1 MPYRD
6 AAAPR
11 ASVGGGPAKYTRDRR
26 LDRRHEPSDGIR
38 GMSQIATENKMQ
50 LGQLL
55 LARGIVSAEQID
67 KALAEQQDKGH
78 RKLLGE
84 LLVEMNYCTE
94 NQIASALAEVYGVP
108 YAQVGPKICDV
119 KAIEILP
126 RDFLEEHIVL
136 PLFKVYDVLTV
147 AVNEP
152 TNVFLMDEIERI
164 SGCKVQ
170 VVCATAK
177 DIKATLQTYL
187 PAANVFVIDDI
198 IDDEGLEDFTLIENI
213 TQDISNL
220 AEIAGQSPV
229 VKLVNYLLYNAVRE
243 NASDIHIEPDD
254 KKLRVRYR
262 VDGKMYEKIRPPF
275 QMHPAIV
282 SRVKIMAE
290 LDIAQRRLP
299 QDGGIHVMVEGRPID
314 LRVSIMP
321 GSFGEKVVIR
331 VIDPHKVLFNF
342 ESLGFTYENLQLFRK
357 VIQAPNG
364 IVLVTGPTGSGKNT
378 TLYAALAELN
388 SEEVNICTVEDP
400 VECNM
405 AGINQF
411 QVNQKAGFEFST
423 ALRSLLRQDPDIIMV
438 GEIRDE
444 ATANIAVQ
452 AALTGHLVLSTLHTN
467 DAPGA
472 VTRLLDLGV
481 APYLVSASLI
491 AVLAQRL
498 VRKICS
504 NCKSEYEPSSS
515 IRKIVEGAGG
525 ESVKFFRGVGCKKC
539 RNTGSAG
546 RIAIHEL
553 FVPNEEIME
562 MISERVGLKKL
573 RNAAL
578 KNGMIPLQADGIEKV
593 KAGIVSVE
601 EVLRTTQAEE

>member
-1 MPYRD
+1 
-6 AAAPR
+6 
-11 ASVGGGPAKYTRDRR
+11 
-26 LDRRHEPSDGIR
+26 
-38 GMSQIATENKMQ
+38 MSQIAVENKMQ

-55 LARGIVSAEQID
+55 LSRRIVTAEQIK
-67 KALAEQQDKGH
+67 KALTEQKEKGH

-84 LLVEMNYCTE
+84 LLVEMGYCTE
-94 NQIASALAEVYGVP
+94 NQIASALAQAYGVP
-108 YAQVGPKICDV
+108 YAQVSPKICDPKV
-119 KAIEILP
+119 IEILP
-126 RDFLEEHIVL
+126 REFLEEYIIL
-136 PLFKVYDVLTV
+136 PLFKVNNVLTM
-147 AVNEP
+147 AVSEP
-152 TNVFLMDEIERI
+152 TNVFLIDEIERI

-170 VVCATAK
+170 IVCSTSK

-198 IDDEGLEDFTLIENI
+198 IDDEGLEEFALVENI

-220 AEIAGQSPV
+220 EEIAGQSPV

-262 VDGKMYEKIRPPF
+262 VDGRLYEKICPPY
-275 QMHPAIV
+275 QMHSAIV

-299 QDGGIHVMVEGRPID
+299 QDGGIHVLVEGRPID
-314 LRVSIMP
+314 LRVSVMP
-321 GSFGEKVVIR
+321 GNFGEKVVIR
-331 VIDPHKVLFNF
+331 IIDPQKVLFNL
-342 ESLGFTYENLQLFRK
+342 ESLGFIYENLQLFRQ
-357 VIQAPNG
+357 VIQSPNG

-378 TLYAALAELN
+378 TLYAALSELN
-388 SEEVNICTVEDP
+388 SDEVNICTVEDP
-400 VECNM
+400 VECNIT
-405 AGINQF
+405 GINQF
-411 QVNQKAGFEFST
+411 QVNQGAGFEFST

-498 VRKICS
+498 VRKVCP
-504 NCKSEYEPSSS
+504 NCKTEYEPPSS
-515 IRKIVEGAGG
+515 IRKIIEKDSGKMQ
-525 ESVKFFRGVGCKKC
+525 KFYRGVGCKKC
-539 RNTGSAG
+539 RNTGYAG
-546 RIAIHEL
+546 RIAIQEL

-562 MISERVGLKKL
+562 MINERSGLKKL
-573 RNAAL
+573 RAKAL
-578 KNGMIPLQADGIEKV
+578 HSGMISLQSDGIEKV
-593 KAGIVSVE
+593 KAGIISIE
-601 EVLRTTQAEE
+601 EVLRTTQAEL

>member
-1 MPYRD
+1 
-6 AAAPR
+6 
-11 ASVGGGPAKYTRDRR
+11 
-26 LDRRHEPSDGIR
+26 
-38 GMSQIATENKMQ
+38 MSQIAVENKTQ

-55 LARGIVSAEQID
+55 LARGVVTAEQID
-67 KALAEQQDKGH
+67 KALAEQKEKGH
-78 RKLLGE
+78 HKLLGE

-94 NQIASALAEVYGVP
+94 NQIASALAEAYGVP
-108 YAQVGPKICDV
+108 YAQISPKICDP
-119 KAIEILP
+119 KTLEILP
-126 RDFLEEHIVL
+126 REFLEEHIVL
-136 PLFKVYDVLTV
+136 PLFKVHDVLTV
-147 AVNEP
+147 ALSEP

-164 SGCKVQ
+164 SGCKIQ
-170 VVCATAK
+170 VVCSTAK
-177 DIKATLQTYL
+177 DIKATLQIHL

-198 IDDEGLEDFTLIENI
+198 IDDEGLEDFTLIEKY
-213 TQDISNL
+213 TADISSL
-220 AEIAGQSPV
+220 EEVAGQSPV
-229 VKLVNYLLYNAVRE
+229 VRLVNYLLYNAVRE

-262 VDGKMYEKIRPPF
+262 VDGRLYERIRPPY
-275 QMHPAIV
+275 QMHSAIV

-299 QDGGIHVMVEGRPID
+299 QDGGIHVLVEGRPID
-314 LRVSIMP
+314 LRVSVMP
-321 GSFGEKVVIR
+321 GNYGEKVVIR
-331 VIDPHKVLFNF
+331 IIDPQKVLFNL
-342 ESLGFTYENLQLFRK
+342 ESLGFTYENLQLFRQ
-357 VIQAPNG
+357 VIQSPNG

-388 SEEVNICTVEDP
+388 REQVNICTVEDP
-400 VECNM
+400 VECNI

-411 QVNQKAGFEFST
+411 QVSESAGFKFST

-472 VTRLLDLGV
+472 VTRLLDLDV

-504 NCKSEYEPSSS
+504 NCKTEYEPTASVK
-515 IRKIVEGAGG
+515 RIVEELGG
-525 ESVKFFRGVGCKKC
+525 KVTRFYRGVGCKKC
-539 RNTGSAG
+539 RNTGYIG

-553 FVPNEEIME
+553 FVPNEEITE
-562 MISERVGLKKL
+562 MMNERASLKKL
-573 RNAAL
+573 RQKAL
-578 KNGMIPLQADGIEKV
+578 QHGMVPLKLDSIEKV
-593 KAGIVSVE
+593 KAGIISVE
-601 EVLRTTQAEE
+601 EALRITQAIDDKDFT

>member
-1 MPYRD
+1 M
-6 AAAPR
+6 
-11 ASVGGGPAKYTRDRR
+11 AK
-26 LDRRHEPSDGIR
+26 
-38 GMSQIATENKMQ
+38 IAVENKAQ

-55 LARGIVSAEQID
+55 VARDIVTQEQIE
-67 KALAEQQDKGH
+67 KALAEQKDKGH

-94 NQIASALAEVYGVP
+94 NQIASALAETYGVP
-108 YAQVGPKICDV
+108 YAQVSPKICDV
-119 KAIEILP
+119 KAVELLP
-126 RDFLEEHIVL
+126 REFLEEHIVL
-136 PLFKVYDVLTV
+136 PLFKVYDRLTV
-147 AVNEP
+147 AVSEP
-152 TNVFLMDEIERI
+152 TNVFLIDEIERI

-170 VVCATAK
+170 VVCSTTK

-198 IDDEGLEDFTLIENI
+198 IDDQGLEDFTLIENI
-213 TQDISNL
+213 TQDISHL
-220 AEIAGQSPV
+220 EEIAGQSPV
-229 VKLVNYLLYNAVRE
+229 VKLVNYLIYNAVHE

-262 VDGKMYEKIRPPF
+262 VDGRLYEKMAPPH
-275 QMHPAIV
+275 QMHSAIV
-282 SRVKIMAE
+282 SRIKIMAE

-299 QDGGIHVMVEGRPID
+299 QDGGIHVLMEGKPID
-314 LRVSIMP
+314 LRVSVMP
-321 GSFGEKVVIR
+321 GNHGEKVVIR
-331 VIDPHKVLFNF
+331 IINPQKVLFNL
-342 ESLGFTYENLQLFRK
+342 ESLGFTYENLQQFRQ
-357 VIQAPNG
+357 VIRAPNG

-378 TLYAALAELN
+378 TLYAALSELN
-388 SEEVNICTVEDP
+388 SDDVNICTVEDP

-405 AGINQF
+405 VGINQF
-411 QVNQKAGFEFST
+411 QVYENVGFRFST

-472 VTRLLDLGV
+472 VTRLIDLKV

-504 NCKSEYEPSSS
+504 ACKTEYEPPKG
-515 IRKIVEGAGG
+515 IRKVVEQIDS
-525 ESVKFFRGVGCKKC
+525 EVKKFYRGVGCKKC
-539 RNTGSAG
+539 RNTGYSG

-553 FVPNEEIME
+553 FIPDEKIME
-562 MISERVGLKKL
+562 MINEKTSLKKL
-573 RNAAL
+573 RDKAL
-578 KNGMIPLQADGIEKV
+578 QNGMIPLQKDGIEKV

-601 EVLRTTQAEE
+601 EVLRTAQAEL

>member
-1 MPYRD
+1 LNYQL
-6 AAAPR
+6 
-11 ASVGGGPAKYTRDRR
+11 STGK
-26 LDRRHEPSDGIR
+26 
-38 GMSQIATENKMQ
+38 GMSQIAVENKMQ

-55 LARGIVSAEQID
+55 LARGVVTPEQVE
-67 KALAEQQDKGH
+67 KALAEQKEKGH
-78 RKLLGE
+78 SRLLGE

-94 NQIASALAEVYGVP
+94 NQIASALAEAYGVP
-108 YAQVGPKICDV
+108 YAQVSPKICDA
-119 KAIEILP
+119 KTLEILP
-126 RDFLEEHIVL
+126 REFLEEHIVL
-136 PLFKVYDVLTV
+136 PLFKVGNALTV
-147 AVNEP
+147 AVSEP
-152 TNVFLMDEIERI
+152 TNVFLIDEIERI

-170 VVCATAK
+170 VVCSTTK

-213 TQDISNL
+213 TEDISNL
-220 AEIAGQSPV
+220 EEIAGQSPV

-243 NASDIHIEPDD
+243 NASDIHIEPGD

-262 VDGKMYEKIRPPF
+262 VDGRMYEKIRPPH
-275 QMHPAIV
+275 QMHSAIV

-299 QDGGIHVMVEGRPID
+299 QDGGIHVLVEGRPID
-314 LRVSIMP
+314 LRVSVMP
-321 GSFGEKVVIR
+321 SNFGEKVVIR
-331 VIDPHKVLFNF
+331 IIDPQKVLFNL
-342 ESLGFTYENLQLFRK
+342 ESLGFTYENLQLFREL
-357 VIQAPNG
+357 IQSPNG

-378 TLYAALAELN
+378 TLYAALTELN
-388 SEEVNICTVEDP
+388 SEDVNICTVEDP
-400 VECNM
+400 VECNI

-411 QVNQKAGFEFST
+411 QVNKGAGFEFST
-423 ALRSLLRQDPDIIMV
+423 ALRSLLRQDPDVIMV

-472 VTRLLDLGV
+472 VMRLLDLDV

-498 VRKICS
+498 VRKICP
-504 NCKSEYEPSSS
+504 NCKKEYEPSVS
-515 IRKIVEGAGG
+515 IKKVVEKLGG
-525 ESVKFFRGVGCKKC
+525 EAVKFYRGVGCKKC
-539 RNTGSAG
+539 RNTGYAG

-553 FVPNEEIME
+553 FVPTEEIME
-562 MISERVGLKKL
+562 MINERSNLKKL
-573 RNAAL
+573 RSRAL
-578 KNGMIPLQADGIEKV
+578 KSGMIPLQLDGIEKV
-593 KAGIVSVE
+593 KAGIISIE
-601 EVLRTTQAEE
+601 EVLRTTEAMEHKNES

>member
-1 MPYRD
+1 MGR
-6 AAAPR
+6 
-11 ASVGGGPAKYTRDRR
+11 
-26 LDRRHEPSDGIR
+26 
-38 GMSQIATENKMQ
+38 IAVENKIQ

-55 LARGIVSAEQID
+55 LGHGVVTQEQID
-67 KALAEQQDKGH
+67 SALAEQKEKGH

-94 NQIASALAEVYGVP
+94 NQIASALAEAYDVP
-108 YAQVGPKICDV
+108 YAQISPKICDAKV
-119 KAIEILP
+119 LDILP
-126 RDFLEEHIVL
+126 REFLEEHIIL
-136 PLFKVYDVLTV
+136 PLFKVGDKLTV
-147 AVNEP
+147 AVSEP
-152 TNVFLMDEIERI
+152 TNVFLIDEIERI
-164 SGCKVQ
+164 SSCKVQ
-170 VVCATAK
+170 IVCATAK
-177 DIKATLQTYL
+177 DIKATLGTYL

-198 IDDEGLEDFTLIENI
+198 IDEEGLGDFSLI
-213 TQDISNL
+213 DKYKADVGDL

-229 VKLVNYLLYNAVRE
+229 VKLVNYLIYNAVLE

-262 VDGKMYEKIRPPF
+262 VDGKLYEKICPPH
-275 QMHPAIV
+275 QMHSAIV
-282 SRVKIMAE
+282 SRIKIMAE

-299 QDGGIHVMVEGRPID
+299 QDGGIHVLREGRPID
-314 LRVSIMP
+314 LRVSVMP
-321 GSFGEKVVIR
+321 GNFGEKVVIR
-331 VIDPHKVLFNF
+331 IIDPQKILFNL

-357 VIQAPNG
+357 VIQSPNG

-388 SEEVNICTVEDP
+388 SEEINICTVEDP
-400 VECNM
+400 IECNM

-411 QVNQKAGFEFST
+411 QVNEGVGFQFST
-423 ALRSLLRQDPDIIMV
+423 VLRSLLRQDPNIIMI
-438 GEIRDE
+438 GEIRDD

-498 VRKICS
+498 VRKICPA
-504 NCKSEYEPSSS
+504 CKTEYEPASS
-515 IRKIVEGAGG
+515 IRKAVKSLCG
-525 ESVKFFRGVGCKKC
+525 EVGKFYRGVGCSKC
-539 RNTGSAG
+539 RNTGCAG

-553 FVPNEEIME
+553 FVPNDEIKE
-562 MISERVGLKKL
+562 MINDRASLKKL
-573 RNAAL
+573 RTEAL
-578 KNGMIPLQADGIEKV
+578 RNGMVPLQLDGVEKV
-593 KAGIVSVE
+593 KAGIISIE
-601 EVLRTTQAEE
+601 EVLRTATIADSDNSE

>member
-1 MPYRD
+1 
-6 AAAPR
+6 
-11 ASVGGGPAKYTRDRR
+11 
-26 LDRRHEPSDGIR
+26 
-38 GMSQIATENKMQ
+38 MSRIAVENKMQ

-55 LARGIVSAEQID
+55 LARGVVTAEQIE
-67 KALAEQQDKGH
+67 KALAEQKEKGH
-78 RKLLGE
+78 SRLLGE

-94 NQIASALAEVYGVP
+94 NQIASALAEAYGVP
-108 YAQVGPKICDV
+108 YAQISPKICDA
-119 KAIEILP
+119 KTLEILP

-136 PLFKVYDVLTV
+136 PLFKVGNALTV
-147 AVNEP
+147 AVSEP

-170 VVCATAK
+170 VVCSTAK

-213 TQDISNL
+213 TEDISNL
-220 AEIAGQSPV
+220 EEIAGQSPV

-262 VDGKMYEKIRPPF
+262 VDGRMYEKIRPPH
-275 QMHPAIV
+275 QMHSAIV

-290 LDIAQRRLP
+290 MDIAQRRLP
-299 QDGGIHVMVEGRPID
+299 QDGGIHVLVEGRPID
-314 LRVSIMP
+314 LRVSVMP
-321 GSFGEKVVIR
+321 GNFGEKVVIR
-331 VIDPHKVLFNF
+331 IIDPQKVLFNL
-342 ESLGFTYENLQLFRK
+342 ESLGFTYENLQLFRE
-357 VIQAPNG
+357 VIQSPNG

-378 TLYAALAELN
+378 TLYAALTELN
-388 SEEVNICTVEDP
+388 NEDVNICTVEDP

-411 QVNQKAGFEFST
+411 QVNKGAGFEFST

-472 VTRLLDLGV
+472 ITRLLDLDV

-498 VRKICS
+498 VRKICP
-504 NCKSEYEPSSS
+504 NCKTEYEPSVS
-515 IRKIVEGAGG
+515 IKKVVEELSG
-525 ESVKFFRGVGCKKC
+525 EAVKFYRGVGCKKC
-539 RNTGSAG
+539 RNTGYAG

-562 MISERVGLKKL
+562 MINERTSLKKL
-573 RNAAL
+573 RSGAI
-578 KNGMIPLQADGIEKV
+578 KSGMVPLQLDGIEKV
-593 KAGIVSVE
+593 KAGIISIE
-601 EVLRTTQAEE
+601 EVLRTTEAMDDNNKR

>member
-1 MPYRD
+1 
-6 AAAPR
+6 
-11 ASVGGGPAKYTRDRR
+11 
-26 LDRRHEPSDGIR
+26 
-38 GMSQIATENKMQ
+38 MSQIAVKNKMQ

-55 LARGIVSAEQID
+55 LARGVVTAEQIE
-67 KALAEQQDKGH
+67 KALTEQTDKGH

-84 LLVEMNYCTE
+84 LLVEMGYCTE
-94 NQIASALAEVYGVP
+94 NQIASALAEAYGVP
-108 YAQVGPKICDV
+108 YAQVGPKICDT

-126 RDFLEEHIVL
+126 REFLEEYIVL
-136 PLFKVYDVLTV
+136 PLFKVHDVLTV
-147 AVNEP
+147 AVSEP
-152 TNVFLMDEIERI
+152 TNVFLIDEIERI

-170 VVCATAK
+170 IVCSTSK

-213 TQDISNL
+213 TQDISDL
-220 AEIAGQSPV
+220 EEVAGQSPV

-262 VDGKMYEKIRPPF
+262 VDGRLYEKMCPPH
-275 QMHPAIV
+275 QMHSAIV
-282 SRVKIMAE
+282 SRIKIMAE

-299 QDGGIHVMVEGRPID
+299 QDGGIHVLVEGRPID
-314 LRVSIMP
+314 LRVSVMP
-321 GSFGEKVVIR
+321 GNFGEKVVIR
-331 VIDPHKVLFNF
+331 IIDPQKVLFSL
-342 ESLGFTYENLQLFRK
+342 ESLGFTYENLQLFRQ
-357 VIQAPNG
+357 VMQSPNG

-378 TLYAALAELN
+378 TLYAALVELN
-388 SEEVNICTVEDP
+388 SDEVNICTVEDP
-400 VECNM
+400 VECNIE
-405 AGINQF
+405 GINQF
-411 QVNQKAGFEFST
+411 QVNEGAGFEFST

-444 ATANIAVQ
+444 PTANIAVQ

-498 VRKICS
+498 VRKICL
-504 NCKSEYEPSSS
+504 NCKTEYEPPTS
-515 IRKIVEGAGG
+515 IKKVVEKTGG
-525 ESVKFFRGVGCKKC
+525 EAPKFYRGVGCKKC
-539 RNTGSAG
+539 RNTGYAG
-546 RIAIHEL
+546 RIAVHEL
-553 FVPNEEIME
+553 FVPNDEIME
-562 MISERVGLKKL
+562 MINERQSLKKL
-573 RNAAL
+573 RAKGL
-578 KNGMIPLQADGIEKV
+578 ENGMVSLQSDGIEKV
-593 KAGIVSVE
+593 KAGIISIE
-601 EVLRTTQAEE
+601 EVLRTAQTEA

>member
-1 MPYRD
+1 
-6 AAAPR
+6 
-11 ASVGGGPAKYTRDRR
+11 
-26 LDRRHEPSDGIR
+26 
-38 GMSQIATENKMQ
+38 MSKIAVENKMQ

-55 LARGIVSAEQID
+55 LAHGIVTAEQIE
-67 KALAEQQDKGH
+67 KALTEQKEKGH

-94 NQIASALAEVYGVP
+94 NQIASALAQGYGVP
-108 YAQVGPKICDV
+108 YAQVSPKICDA
-119 KAIEILP
+119 KMFEILP
-126 RDFLEEHIVL
+126 REFLEEHIVL
-136 PLFKVYDVLTV
+136 PLFRVKDALTV
-147 AVNEP
+147 AVSEP
-152 TNVFLMDEIERI
+152 TNVFLIDELERI
-164 SGCKVQ
+164 TGCKVQ
-170 VVCATAK
+170 VVCATTK

-198 IDDEGLEDFTLIENI
+198 IDEEGLEDFTLIENI
-213 TQDISNL
+213 TADISNL
-220 AEIAGQSPV
+220 EEIAGQSPV
-229 VKLVNYLLYNAVRE
+229 VKLVNYLIYNAVRE

-262 VDGKMYEKIRPPF
+262 VDGKMYEKMRPPY
-275 QMHPAIV
+275 QMHSAIV
-282 SRVKIMAE
+282 SRIKIMAE

-299 QDGGIHVMVEGRPID
+299 QDGGIHVLLEGRPID
-314 LRVSIMP
+314 LRVSVMP

-331 VIDPHKVLFNF
+331 IIDPQKVIFNF
-342 ESLGFTYENLQLFRK
+342 ESLGFTYENLQLFMEA
-357 VIQAPNG
+357 IHSPNG

-378 TLYAALAELN
+378 TLYAALSELN

-411 QVNQKAGFEFST
+411 QVNEKAGFEFST

-438 GEIRDE
+438 GEIRDA

-498 VRKICS
+498 VRKICP
-504 NCKSEYEPSSS
+504 NCKTEYEPPAG
-515 IRKIVEGAGG
+515 IGKGVQKLGG
-525 ESVKFFRGVGCKKC
+525 EVAKFYRGVGCRKC
-539 RNTGSAG
+539 RNTGYAG

-553 FVPNEEIME
+553 LIPNEEIMG
-562 MISERVGLKKL
+562 MINEQASL
-573 RNAAL
+573 RKIRDKAL
-578 KNGMIPLQADGIEKV
+578 KSGMVPLQLDGIEKV
-593 KAGIVSVE
+593 KAGIVSIE
-601 EVLRTTQAEE
+601 EVLRTTQAEL

>member
-1 MPYRD
+1 
-6 AAAPR
+6 
-11 ASVGGGPAKYTRDRR
+11 
-26 LDRRHEPSDGIR
+26 
-38 GMSQIATENKMQ
+38 TEQK
-50 LGQLL
+50 
-55 LARGIVSAEQID
+55 E
-67 KALAEQQDKGH
+67 KGH

-84 LLVEMNYCTE
+84 LLVDMNYCTE
-94 NQIASALAEVYGVP
+94 NQIASALAEAYGVP
-108 YAQVGPKICDV
+108 YAQINPKVCDA
-119 KAIEILP
+119 KTLEIFP
-126 RDFLEEHIVL
+126 REFLEEHIIL

-147 AVNEP
+147 AVSEP
-152 TNVFLMDEIERI
+152 TNVFLIDEVERI

-170 VVCATAK
+170 VVCAAAK

-198 IDDEGLEDFTLIENI
+198 IDDEGLDDFTLIENI
-213 TQDISNL
+213 TEDISNL
-220 AEIAGQSPV
+220 EEIAGQSPV

-262 VDGKMYEKIRPPF
+262 VDGRLYEKTRPPS
-275 QMHPAIV
+275 QMYSAIV
-282 SRVKIMAE
+282 SRIKIMAD

-299 QDGGIHVMVEGRPID
+299 QDGGIHVLMEGRPID
-314 LRVSIMP
+314 LRVSVMP
-321 GSFGEKVVIR
+321 GNFGEKVVIR
-331 VIDPHKVLFNF
+331 IIDPQKVLFSF
-342 ESLGFTYENLQLFRK
+342 ESLGFTYENLQRFRQ
-357 VIQAPNG
+357 VIHSPNG
-364 IVLVTGPTGSGKNT
+364 VVLVTGPTGSGKNT

-388 SEEVNICTVEDP
+388 NEEVNICTVEDP

-411 QVNQKAGFEFST
+411 QVNESAGFHFSS

-444 ATANIAVQ
+444 DTANIAVQ

-472 VTRLLDLGV
+472 VTRLLDLDV

-498 VRKICS
+498 VRKICP
-504 NCKSEYEPSSS
+504 NCKTEYEPPAS
-515 IRKIVEGAGG
+515 IRKAIESLGG
-525 ESVKFFRGVGCKKC
+525 EVEKFHRGVGCKKC
-539 RNTGSAG
+539 RNTGHAG

-553 FVPNEEIME
+553 FVPDEEILE
-562 MISERVGLKKL
+562 MVNDHASLKKL
-573 RNAAL
+573 RNKAL
-578 KNGMIPLQADGIEKV
+578 QKGMIPLQLDGIEKV
-593 KAGIVSVE
+593 KAGIVSIE
-601 EVLRTTQAEE
+601 EVLRTAQISED

>member
-1 MPYRD
+1 
-6 AAAPR
+6 
-11 ASVGGGPAKYTRDRR
+11 
-26 LDRRHEPSDGIR
+26 
-38 GMSQIATENKMQ
+38 MSQIAVENKMQ

-55 LARGIVSAEQID
+55 MSRGVITAEQIE
-67 KALAEQQDKGH
+67 KALTEQREKGH

-84 LLVEMNYCTE
+84 LLVEMGFCTE
-94 NQIASALAEVYGVP
+94 NQIASALAEAYGVP
-108 YAQVGPKICDV
+108 YAQISPKICDP
-119 KAIEILP
+119 KAVEILS
-126 RDFLEEHIVL
+126 REFLEEHVVL

-147 AVNEP
+147 AVSEP
-152 TNVFLMDEIERI
+152 TNVFLLDEIERI

-170 VVCATAK
+170 VVCSTIK

-198 IDDEGLEDFTLIENI
+198 IDEEGLEEFTLIENI

-220 AEIAGQSPV
+220 EEVAGQSPV

-254 KKLRVRYR
+254 KRLRIRYR
-262 VDGKMYEKIRPPF
+262 VDGKLYEKIRPPH

-282 SRVKIMAE
+282 SRIKIMAE

-299 QDGGIHVMVEGRPID
+299 QDGGIHVLVEGRPID
-314 LRVSIMP
+314 LRVSVMP

-331 VIDPHKVLFNF
+331 VIDPQKILFNF
-342 ESLGFTYENLQLFRK
+342 ESLGFTYENLQRFREI
-357 VIQAPNG
+357 IQFPNG

-388 SEEVNICTVEDP
+388 SDDVNICTVEDP
-400 VECNM
+400 VECNIT
-405 AGINQF
+405 GINQF
-411 QVNQKAGFEFST
+411 QVNTGAGFHFSS

-472 VTRLLDLGV
+472 VTRLLDLSV

-491 AVLAQRL
+491 GVLAQRL
-498 VRKICS
+498 VRKICP
-504 NCKSEYEPSSS
+504 NCKTEYEPANS
-515 IRKIVEGAGG
+515 IKRIVEKATGDAG
-525 ESVKFFRGVGCKKC
+525 KFHRGVGCKKC
-539 RNTGSAG
+539 RNTGYAG

-553 FVPNEEIME
+553 FIPDEEITE
-562 MISERVGLKKL
+562 MMNERVSSKKL
-573 RNAAL
+573 RAKAL
-578 KNGMIPLQADGIEKV
+578 QKGMIPLQIDGIEKV
-593 KAGIVSVE
+593 KAGIVSIE
-601 EVLRTTQAEE
+601 EILRTTEA

>member
-1 MPYRD
+1 
-6 AAAPR
+6 
-11 ASVGGGPAKYTRDRR
+11 
-26 LDRRHEPSDGIR
+26 
-38 GMSQIATENKMQ
+38 MSQIAVENKMQ

-55 LARGIVSAEQID
+55 LARGVVTAEQID
-67 KALAEQQDKGH
+67 RALAEQKEKGH

-84 LLVEMNYCTE
+84 LLVEMGYCTE
-94 NQIASALAEVYGVP
+94 NQIASALAQGYGVP
-108 YAQVGPKICDV
+108 YAQVIPKICDPKV
-119 KAIEILP
+119 IEILP
-126 RDFLEEHIVL
+126 RDFLEEYIIL
-136 PLFKVYDVLTV
+136 PLFKVHNVLTV
-147 AVNEP
+147 AVSEP
-152 TNVFLMDEIERI
+152 TNVFLIDEIERI

-170 VVCATAK
+170 IVCSTSK

-198 IDDEGLEDFTLIENI
+198 IDEEGLEEFALIENI
-213 TQDISNL
+213 TQDIGNL
-220 AEIAGQSPV
+220 EEIAGQSPV

-262 VDGKMYEKIRPPF
+262 VDGRLYEKMCPPY
-275 QMHPAIV
+275 QMHSALV

-299 QDGGIHVMVEGRPID
+299 QDGGIHVLVEGRPID
-314 LRVSIMP
+314 LRVSVMP
-321 GSFGEKVVIR
+321 GNFGEKVVIR
-331 VIDPHKVLFNF
+331 IIDPQKVLFSL
-342 ESLGFTYENLQLFRK
+342 ESLGFVYENLQLFRQ
-357 VIQAPNG
+357 VIQSPNG

-378 TLYAALAELN
+378 TLYAALSELN

-400 VECNM
+400 VECNIP
-405 AGINQF
+405 GINQF
-411 QVNQKAGFEFST
+411 QVNPGAGFQFST

-481 APYLVSASLI
+481 APYLLSASLI

-498 VRKICS
+498 VRKICP
-504 NCKSEYEPSSS
+504 NCKTEYEPPAGIKKVVEKDSG
-515 IRKIVEGAGG
+515 KIEN
-525 ESVKFFRGVGCKKC
+525 FFRGVGCKKC
-539 RNTGSAG
+539 RNTGYAG
-546 RIAIHEL
+546 RIAIQEL
-553 FVPNEEIME
+553 FVPNEKIKE
-562 MISERVGLKKL
+562 MINDRSSLKKL
-573 RNAAL
+573 REKGL
-578 KNGMIPLQADGIEKV
+578 QSGMVSLQSDGIEKV
-593 KAGIVSVE
+593 KAGIISIE
-601 EVLRTTQAEE
+601 EVLRTTQAEI

>member
-1 MPYRD
+1 
-6 AAAPR
+6 
-11 ASVGGGPAKYTRDRR
+11 
-26 LDRRHEPSDGIR
+26 
-38 GMSQIATENKMQ
+38 MSQIAIENKTQ

-55 LARGIVSAEQID
+55 LAHGIVTPEQIE
-67 KALAEQQDKGH
+67 KALAEQKEKGH

-94 NQIASALAEVYGVP
+94 NQIASALAEAYSVP
-108 YAQVGPKICDV
+108 YAQVGPKVCDV
-119 KAIEILP
+119 KALEILP
-126 RDFLEEHIVL
+126 REFLEEHIVL
-136 PLFKVYDVLTV
+136 PLFKVYDTLTV
-147 AVNEP
+147 AVSEP
-152 TNVFLMDEIERI
+152 TNVFLIDEIERI

-198 IDDEGLEDFTLIENI
+198 IDDNGLEDFTLIENI
-213 TQDISNL
+213 TQDITNL
-220 AEIAGQSPV
+220 EEIAGQSPV

-262 VDGKMYEKIRPPF
+262 VDGKMYEKIRPPH
-275 QMHPAIV
+275 QMHAAIV
-282 SRVKIMAE
+282 SRIKIMAE

-299 QDGGIHVMVEGRPID
+299 QDGGIHVLVEGRPID
-314 LRVSIMP
+314 LRVSVMP

-342 ESLGFTYENLQLFRK
+342 ESLGFTYDNLQLFRK
-357 VIQAPNG
+357 VIQSPNG

-388 SEEVNICTVEDP
+388 SDEVNICSVEDP

-411 QVNQKAGFEFST
+411 QVSEKAGFGFST

-438 GEIRDE
+438 GEIRDQD
-444 ATANIAVQ
+444 TASIAVQ

-491 AVLAQRL
+491 AALAQRL

-504 NCKSEYEPSSS
+504 NCKIEYEPSAS
-515 IRKIVEGAGG
+515 IRKIVEESGG
-525 ESVKFFRGVGCKKC
+525 GDIVKFYRGVGCKKC
-539 RNTGSAG
+539 RNTGYAG

-553 FVPNEEIME
+553 FVPDEEI
-562 MISERVGLKKL
+562 
-573 RNAAL
+573 A
-578 KNGMIPLQADGIEKV
+578 GMINDHASPKDIRNLALQKGMSPLQADGIEKV

-601 EVLRTTQAEE
+601 EVLRIAHGDL